1 MGFSAKVL
9 CDSLN
14 PETEASPM
22 GVFPKLPES
31 RLTTM
36 ELTYP
41 RCIHSEFMTHRAFSR
56 NAASSRAIPVA
67 KMLKDIREEPFIP
80 VNWGKNQK
88 GMQAGAELSNE
99 MKHTCKLEWLAAW
112 DCALHYAENLNS
124 NGLHKQIVNRIVE
137 PWMWITVIAT
147 GVDKAWENFFSL
159 RCHKDAEP
167 HMQEIAYMARDAY
180 DGSVPLAMEWC
191 VSHTPMVNDEDR
203 LECLKRCN
211 GDVSLAS
218 EMVHKISTGRCA
230 RVSYLTHDGRR
241 DIGEDIALHDRLA
254 ASGHWS
260 PFEHVATATTTT
272 NLGGNFGPRWIQ
284 YRKTFTKECC
294 ERAPREQRGK

>member
-14 PETEASPM
+14 PAVDTTLAR
-22 GVFPKLPES
+22 LDAS

-80 VNWGKNQK
+80 INWGKNQK
-88 GMQAGAELSNE
+88 GMQAWEELSQNQQ
-99 MKHTCKLEWLAAW
+99 HQCRLDWLEARDYAVM
-112 DCALHYAENLNS
+112 YAERLNDR
-124 NGLHKQIVNRIVE
+124 GLHKQIVNRIVE

-147 GVDKAWENFFSL
+147 GVDRAWENFFSL

-167 HMQEIAYMARDAY
+167 HMQEIAYMTREAY
-180 DGSVPLAMEWC
+180 DGSVPTIRSMTGMDHLPLISMRDIDEC
-191 VSHTPMVNDEDR
+191 RDSNTPRD
-203 LECLKRCN
+203 
-211 GDVSLAS
+211 SLRQ
-218 EMVHKISTGRCA
+218 ISTGRCA

-241 DIGEDIALHDRLA
+241 DIAEDIALHDRLA

-260 PFEHVATATTTT
+260 PFEHIATATTTT
-272 NLGGNFGPRWIQ
+272 NLGGNFGTRWIQ
-284 YRKTFTKECC
+284 YRKTFAKECC
-294 ERAPREQRGK
+294 EKAPREKRSK